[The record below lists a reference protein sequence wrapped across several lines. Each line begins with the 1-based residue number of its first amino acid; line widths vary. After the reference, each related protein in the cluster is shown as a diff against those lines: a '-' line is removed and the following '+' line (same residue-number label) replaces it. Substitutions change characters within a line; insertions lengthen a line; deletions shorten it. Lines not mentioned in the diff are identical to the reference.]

1 MSIATMKRKTRE
13 TYHVMSK
20 HSDGKGFSLNGTHRN
35 HTYIGQTNTARTTPI
50 PQNNVLCNCKDYDAT
65 VVIPSVVS
73 NSGMLATKY
82 RWIRR
87 GYPFTSVKPDATNNL
102 NRASDYTENLAK
114 RTIKCVV
121 SDATHQ
127 TAAAC
132 DYDPDV
138 PRLAK
143 TKISHY
149 NSACPNLMNYNKP
162 AHKTVEQ
169 GEYIKRINN
178 RCVENDT
185 LQYQLNYCR
194 SPVGL
199 C

>member
-35 HTYIGQTNTARTTPI
+35 HTYVGQTNTSRTTPI
-50 PQNNVLCNCKDYDAT
+50 PQNNVLCQCKDYDT
-65 VVIPSVVS
+65 SNIIPSVVS

-87 GYPFTSVKPDATNNL
+87 GYPFTSVKPDSNRSL
-102 NRASDYTENLAK
+102 NHASDYIENLAK

-121 SDATHQ
+121 SDATHV
-127 TAAAC
+127 TPVC
-132 DYDPDV
+132 EYDAEIPK
-138 PRLAK
+138 LAR
-143 TKISHY
+143 TKISYY
-149 NSACPNLMNYNKP
+149 NTACPNMMNYNKP

-185 LQYQLNYCR
+185 LQQQVNYCR